1 MDRDSARKTDGD
13 QDEKSRIEKEK
24 DRALDKALEETF
36 PGSDPVNVTQ
46 PPNRSTSDV
55 TRTPQR
61 PAGVPPNLLKSS
73 NIKQPPRLAAAALRL
88 LTFFEAIRFMIL

>member
-1 MDRDSARKTDGD
+1 MDRDTARKIDGD

-46 PPNRSTSDV
+46 PPKSKHERRDEKSDTCGGRS
-55 TRTPQR
+55 
-61 PAGVPPNLLKSS
+61 A
-73 NIKQPPRLAAAALRL
+73 
-88 LTFFEAIRFMIL
+88 